1 MDLFQAVLNKVM
13 KFRLHKR
20 REISCVP
27 VAERLLGISNRT
39 LLREVV
45 PARWA
50 VIIRV

>member
-1 MDLFQAVLNKVM
+1 MYQAVLSTVM

-27 VAERLLGISNRT
+27 VAERLLGISYRT

-45 PARWA
+45 PVRWA